1 MPHVWFPEG
10 VPGEFPAF
18 YVCRSGDVSIFN
30 GFSAAKVSIAQR
42 ERNGKSFLQ
51 GWDWVLTGKETAD
64 LRQQRV
70 TKRREKVILRCL

>member
-42 ERNGKSFLQ
+42 KRNGKFFLQ
-51 GWDWVLTGKETAD
+51 GAGNGSDGEKTGLYDNKE
-64 LRQQRV
+64 
-70 TKRREKVILRCL
+70 